1 MATARS
7 VSLWAMT
14 SLPVRSLR
22 NLATAGILVDPPTR
36 RISSMSFQVIP
47 RSWIRFTQTS
57 LVATRRCSVMDS
69 NSSLVRVYLAL

>member
-22 NLATAGILVDPPTR
+22 NLATEGILVDPPTS
-36 RISSMSFQVIP
+36 RISSMSVQDIP
-47 RSWIRFTQTS
+47 RSWMRSTQTS